1 MIGVH
6 YLYPCIIGIVAF
18 TSHPLC
24 NNSYLCNTL
33 SFTRWLI
40 KLTKNKTLLIVS
52 NTPSSNTQA
61 LADAAV
67 RGASH
72 VDINNIE
79 VKYLSPFDTTPEDV
93 MNCDA
98 ILLGTTE
105 NFGYMSG
112 AMKDFFDRILYPCLE
127 HTEALPYAIFIR
139 AGLDGTGTEIAMQK
153 IISGLKWKQ
162 AQDVIVCQGEFK
174 DEFVGQ
180 VEELGMSMA
189 AGLEMG
195 IF

>member
-1 MIGVH
+1 M
-6 YLYPCIIGIVAF
+6 Y
-18 TSHPLC
+18 SHL
-24 NNSYLCNTL
+24 
-33 SFTRWLI
+33 FH
-40 KLTKNKTLLIVS
+40 KLAISVTQKKQLLIIS
-52 NTPSSNTQA
+52 NTPSTNTQI

-67 RGASH
+67 RGATH
-72 VDINNIE
+72 TDINNVE
-79 VKYLSPFDTTPEDV
+79 VRHLTPFIATSEDV
-93 MNCDA
+93 MTCDA

-112 AMKDFFDRILYPCLE
+112 AMKDFFDRIFYPCLE

-162 AQDVIVCQGEFK
+162 VQDLLLCHGEFK
-174 DEFVGQ
+174 VEFIDQ

-189 AGLEMG
+189 AGLEMR

>member
-1 MIGVH
+1 M
-6 YLYPCIIGIVAF
+6 P
-18 TSHPLC
+18 
-24 NNSYLCNTL
+24 
-33 SFTRWLI
+33 
-40 KLTKNKTLLIVS
+40 KQKKLLIVS
-52 NTPSSNTQA
+52 NTPSPNTQA
-61 LADAAV
+61 LADAAL

-72 VDINNIE
+72 TDIEGIQIQH
-79 VKYLSPFDTTPEDV
+79 LTPFEAMPEDV

-112 AMKDFFDRILYPCLE
+112 AMKDFFDRIFYPCLE

-162 AQDVIVCQGEFK
+162 VQDLLLCHGEYK
-174 DEFVGQ
+174 KEFEDQ
-180 VEELGMSMA
+180 VEKLAMSMA
-189 AGLEMG
+189 AGLELG

>member
-1 MIGVH
+1 V
-6 YLYPCIIGIVAF
+6 
-18 TSHPLC
+18 
-24 NNSYLCNTL
+24 
-33 SFTRWLI
+33 
-40 KLTKNKTLLIVS
+40 TKKKKLLIIS
-52 NTPSSNTQA
+52 NTPSPNTQA

-72 VDINNIE
+72 EDINNIE
-79 VKYLSPFDTTPEDV
+79 VKHLSPFDATPEDV

-112 AMKDFFDRILYPCLE
+112 AMKDFFDRIFYPCLE
-127 HTEALPYAIFIR
+127 HTEALPYAIYIR
-139 AGLDGTGTEIAMQK
+139 AGLDGAGTEIAMQK

-162 AQDVIVCQGEFK
+162 VQDLLLCHGEFK
-174 DEFVGQ
+174 DEFIDQ

-189 AGLEMG
+189 AGLEVG

>member
-1 MIGVH
+1 MPV
-6 YLYPCIIGIVAF
+6 
-18 TSHPLC
+18 S
-24 NNSYLCNTL
+24 
-33 SFTRWLI
+33 
-40 KLTKNKTLLIVS
+40 KKLLIVS
-52 NTPSSNTQA
+52 NTPSVNTQA
-61 LADAAV
+61 LADAAI
-67 RGASH
+67 RGASNT
-72 VDINNIE
+72 DILGVQIQH
-79 VKYLSPFDTTPEDV
+79 LTPFEASEDDV
-93 MNCDA
+93 INCDA

-112 AMKDFFDRILYPCLE
+112 AMKDFFDRIFYPCLE

-162 AQDVIVCQGEFK
+162 VQDLLLCHGEFK
-174 DEFVGQ
+174 DEFIDQ

>member
-1 MIGVH
+1 
-6 YLYPCIIGIVAF
+6 VA
-18 TSHPLC
+18 T
-24 NNSYLCNTL
+24 TL
-33 SFTRWLI
+33 
-40 KLTKNKTLLIVS
+40 KHLLIVC
-52 NTPSSNTQA
+52 NTPSDNTLA
-61 LADAAV
+61 LALAAKQ
-67 RGASH
+67 GAS
-72 VDINNIE
+72 DDAIE
-79 VKYLSPFDTTPEDV
+79 NTRVSLKTPPEANSDDV
-93 MNCDA
+93 LKADA

-112 AMKDFFDRILYPCLE
+112 AMKDFFDRIFYPCLE

-162 AQDVIVCQGEFK
+162 VQDLLLCHGEFK
-174 DEFVGQ
+174 DEFVDQ

>member
-1 MIGVH
+1 M
-6 YLYPCIIGIVAF
+6 PQ
-18 TSHPLC
+18 T
-24 NNSYLCNTL
+24 
-33 SFTRWLI
+33 
-40 KLTKNKTLLIVS
+40 KTLLIVS
-52 NTPSSNTQA
+52 NTPSPNTQA

-67 RGASH
+67 RGASNT
-72 VDINNIE
+72 DIQGVQIQH
-79 VKYLSPFDTTPEDV
+79 KTPFAATPDDV

-112 AMKDFFDRILYPCLE
+112 AMKDFFDRIFYPCLE

-162 AQDVIVCQGEFK
+162 VQDLLLCHGEFK
-174 DEFVGQ
+174 DEFIDQ

>member
-1 MIGVH
+1 M
-6 YLYPCIIGIVAF
+6 
-18 TSHPLC
+18 SDQ
-24 NNSYLCNTL
+24 
-33 SFTRWLI
+33 
-40 KLTKNKTLLIVS
+40 KKLLIVS

-61 LADAAV
+61 LADASI

-72 VDINNIE
+72 TDIKGIQIQY
-79 VKYLSPFDTTPEDV
+79 KTPFNATAEDV
-93 MNCDA
+93 IACDA

-112 AMKDFFDRILYPCLE
+112 AMKDFFDRIYYPCLE
-127 HTEALPYAIFIR
+127 HTEALPYAFYIR
-139 AGLDGTGTEIAMQK
+139 AGLDGAGTEIAMQK

-162 AQDVIVCQGEFK
+162 VQDVLICQGEYK
-174 DEFVGQ
+174 DEFVQQ